1 MEALKNLIPSVLL
14 NLQKPAMQSRSRLVS
29 GWETIVG
36 EKIAAH
42 TKPTLSEQKELCV
55 WVDQPVLAYELSQ
68 KHKSSILK
76 RTQALLGE
84 DAVRTVRFRVGQL
97 R

>member
-1 MEALKNLIPSVLL
+1 MEALKNLIPGVLSS
-14 NLQKPAMQSRSRLVS
+14 LQHPAMQSRSRLVS
-29 GWETIVG
+29 GWESIVG
-36 EKIAAH
+36 AKIASH
-42 TKPTLSEQKELCV
+42 TKPTLSEKKELCV

-84 DAVRTVRFRVGQL
+84 EAVQTVRFRVGQL